1 MVLCKPYVQER
12 LAGAS
17 FGMVGYL
24 DRIGAGSVLANPEV
38 MDFDW
43 MPPEL
48 VGRETIQR
56 ELASK
61 FSALAHPEGAG
72 RAVITGPVGSGKTV
86 LADTF
91 CRDIQRHLSGKRNI
105 RSVKVNCRNAS
116 TSMRV
121 VQRILHLLDPGH
133 PDRGLSMGE
142 LLLSLRRLLRREASH
157 LIVVLDEVD
166 HMLRRSGD
174 DLLYQLLRIDEDQE
188 GKGTMSLILIS
199 QEQVLDVL
207 ETAVISRMGASNHL
221 KVSGYTADGLEAIA
235 AQRAQLG
242 LVLGT
247 YTPEIIRLIAEKAAH
262 TGDARK
268 VIELLNAA
276 VERCERRQDGHNAT
290 HLIIEDVHEPSNT
303 SFTAQGSN
311 LELID
316 DLNAHPM
323 LVLLAVCRRLTNQET
338 MTTGDV
344 EQLYAVV
351 CEEYEVK
358 MKSHTTVWKYLKEFE
373 TRQLLVTRVA
383 TIGGGRG
390 RTTHLSMPHFLP
402 KDIASRLEMLL
413 KKKIR

>member
-1 MVLCKPYVQER
+1 VIKDNRMFKNGWRSPSVVM
-12 LAGAS
+12 AS
-17 FGMVGYL
+17 YL
-24 DRIGAGSVLANPEV
+24 DRIGAGAVLVNPEV
-38 MDFDW
+38 MDYDW

-48 VGRETIQR
+48 VGRDPVQR
-56 ELASK
+56 ELAAK
-61 FSALAHPEGAG
+61 FSALSHPEGTG

-91 CRDIQRHLSGKRNI
+91 CRDIQRHLAGKRNI

-142 LLLSLRRLLRREASH
+142 LLLSLRRLLRRESSH

-166 HMLRRSGD
+166 HMLRKSGD

-207 ETAVISRMGASNHL
+207 ETAVISWMGASNHIRIQHYS
-221 KVSGYTADGLEAIA
+221 VDGLEAIA
-235 AQRAQLG
+235 LQRAELG
-242 LVLGT
+242 LVPGT
-247 YTPEIIRLIAEKAAH
+247 WSPKIIRLIAEKAGP

-268 VIELLNAA
+268 AIELLNGA
-276 VERCERRQDGHNAT
+276 VERCEVRQDGHNEP
-290 HLIIEDVHEPSNT
+290 HLIIDDIHEPSNT
-303 SFTAQGSN
+303 LLATAGSN
-311 LELID
+311 LEVVDTLSP
-316 DLNAHPM
+316 HSM
-323 LVLLAVCRRLTNQET
+323 LVLLAMCRRLTKQET

-351 CEEYEVK
+351 CEEYDVK
-358 MKSHTTVWKYLKEFE
+358 MKSHTTIWKYLKMFE
-373 TRQLLVTRVA
+373 DRELTVSRVA

-413 KKKIR
+413 KKRF

>member
-1 MVLCKPYVQER
+1 M
-12 LAGAS
+12 AS
-17 FGMVGYL
+17 YL
-24 DRIGAGSVLANPEV
+24 DRIGAGSVLADPEV

-43 MPPEL
+43 TPPEL
-48 VGRETIQR
+48 VGREMVQR

-61 FSALAHPEGAG
+61 FATLSHPEGAG

-91 CRDIQRHLSGKRNI
+91 CRDIQRHLSGKRNV

-207 ETAVISRMGASNHL
+207 ETAVISRMGATNHL
-221 KVSGYTADGLEAIA
+221 RIKPYTVDGLEAIA
-235 AQRAQLG
+235 LQRAQLG
-242 LVLGT
+242 LVTGT
-247 YTPEIIRLIAEKAAH
+247 WTPEIIRLIAEKAGPS
-262 TGDARK
+262 GDARK
-268 VIELLNAA
+268 AIELLNAA
-276 VERCERRQDGHNAT
+276 VERCEFRQDGHNES
-290 HLIIEDVHEPSNT
+290 HLIIEDIHEPTNAAIVT
-303 SFTAQGSN
+303 TGSN
-311 LELID
+311 LEVID
-316 DLNAHPM
+316 DLPPHAM
-323 LVLLAVCRRLTNQET
+323 LVLLAMCRRLTNQES

-351 CEEYEVK
+351 SEEYEVK

-373 TRQLLVTRVA
+373 TRQLTVSRVA

-402 KDIASRLEMLL
+402 KDLGSRLEMML
-413 KKKIR
+413 KKHFR

>member
-1 MVLCKPYVQER
+1 MLVLNRMFKNGWREP
-12 LAGAS
+12 S
-17 FGMVGYL
+17 FVMTSYL
-24 DRIGAGSVLANPEV
+24 DRIGAGSVLADPEV

-48 VGRETIQR
+48 VGRDEVQR

-61 FSALAHPEGAG
+61 FSTLAYPEGTG
-72 RAVITGPVGSGKTV
+72 RVVITGPVGSGKTV

-91 CRDIQRHLSGKRNI
+91 CRDIQRHLAGKRNI

-142 LLLSLRRLLRREASH
+142 LLLSLRRLLRRESSH

-221 KVSGYTADGLEAIA
+221 RISPYTVDGLEAIA
-235 AQRAQLG
+235 LQRAKLG

-247 YTPEIIRLIAEKAAH
+247 WSPEIIRLIAEKAAH

-276 VERCERRQDGHNAT
+276 VERCEFRQDGHNES
-290 HLIIEDVHEPSNT
+290 HIIIDDIHEPSST
-303 SFTAQGSN
+303 LLTTVGSN
-311 LELID
+311 LEVID
-316 DLNAHPM
+316 DLATHAM
-323 LVLLAVCRRLTNQET
+323 LVLLAMCRRLSNQET

-373 TRQLLVTRVA
+373 TRQLTVSRVA

-402 KDIASRLEMLL
+402 KDIGSRLEMLL
-413 KKKIR
+413 KKRIR

>member
-1 MVLCKPYVQER
+1 MFKNGWREPSVVM
-12 LAGAS
+12 AS
-17 FGMVGYL
+17 YL
-24 DRIGAGSVLANPEV
+24 DRIGAGSVLADPEV

-43 MPPEL
+43 TPPEL
-48 VGRETIQR
+48 VGREMVQR

-61 FSALAHPEGAG
+61 FATLSHPEGAG

-91 CRDIQRHLSGKRNI
+91 CRDIQRHLSGKRNV

-142 LLLSLRRLLRREASH
+142 LLLSLRRLLRRQASH

-207 ETAVISRMGASNHL
+207 ETAVISRMGATNHL
-221 KVSGYTADGLEAIA
+221 RIKPYTVDGLEAIA
-235 AQRAQLG
+235 LQRAQLG
-242 LVLGT
+242 LVTGT
-247 YTPEIIRLIAEKAAH
+247 WTPEIIRLIAEKAGPS
-262 TGDARK
+262 GDARK
-268 VIELLNAA
+268 AIELLNAA
-276 VERCERRQDGHNAT
+276 VERCEFRQDGHNES
-290 HLIIEDVHEPSNT
+290 HLIIEDIHEPTNAAIVT
-303 SFTAQGSN
+303 TGSN
-311 LELID
+311 LEVID
-316 DLNAHPM
+316 DLPPHAM
-323 LVLLAVCRRLTNQET
+323 LVLLAMCRRLTNQES

-351 CEEYEVK
+351 SEEYEVK

-373 TRQLLVTRVA
+373 TRQLTVSRVA

-402 KDIASRLEMLL
+402 KDLGSRLEMML
-413 KKKIR
+413 KKHFR

>member
-1 MVLCKPYVQER
+1 MFKNGWRKPSFVM
-12 LAGAS
+12 AS
-17 FGMVGYL
+17 YL
-24 DRIGAGSVLANPEV
+24 DRIGAGSVLADPEV

-43 MPPEL
+43 TPPEL
-48 VGRETIQR
+48 VGREMVQR

-61 FSALAHPEGAG
+61 FATLSHPEGAG

-91 CRDIQRHLSGKRNI
+91 CRDIQRHLSGKRNV

-207 ETAVISRMGASNHL
+207 ETAVISRMGATNHL
-221 KVSGYTADGLEAIA
+221 RIKPYTVDGLEAIA
-235 AQRAQLG
+235 LQRAQLG
-242 LVLGT
+242 LVTGT
-247 YTPEIIRLIAEKAAH
+247 WTPEIIRLIAEKAGPS
-262 TGDARK
+262 GDARK
-268 VIELLNAA
+268 AIELLNAA
-276 VERCERRQDGHNAT
+276 VERCEFRQDGHNES
-290 HLIIEDVHEPSNT
+290 HLIIEDIHEPTNAAIVT
-303 SFTAQGSN
+303 TGSN
-311 LELID
+311 LEVID
-316 DLNAHPM
+316 DLPPHAM
-323 LVLLAVCRRLTNQET
+323 LVLLAMCRRLTNQES

-351 CEEYEVK
+351 SEEYEVK

-373 TRQLLVTRVA
+373 TRQLTVSRVA

-402 KDIASRLEMLL
+402 KDLGSRLEMML
-413 KKKIR
+413 KKHFR

>member
-1 MVLCKPYVQER
+1 MFKNGWRKPSLVMT
-12 LAGAS
+12 S
-17 FGMVGYL
+17 YL
-24 DRIGAGSVLANPEV
+24 DRIGAGSVLADPEV

-48 VGRETIQR
+48 VGRDEVQR

-61 FSALAHPEGAG
+61 FSTLAYSEGTG
-72 RAVITGPVGSGKTV
+72 RVVITGPVGSGKTV

-91 CRDIQRHLSGKRNI
+91 CRDIQRHLAGKRNI
-105 RSVKVNCRNAS
+105 RTVKVNCRNAS

-142 LLLSLRRLLRREASH
+142 LLLSLRRLLRRESSH

-221 KVSGYTADGLEAIA
+221 RINPYSVDGLEAIA
-235 AQRAQLG
+235 LQRAELG
-242 LVLGT
+242 LVSGT
-247 YTPEIIRLIAEKAAH
+247 WSPEIIRLIAEKAAH

-268 VIELLNAA
+268 VIELLNSA
-276 VERCERRQDGHNAT
+276 VERCEFRQDGHNES
-290 HLIIEDVHEPSNT
+290 HIIIDDIHEPSST
-303 SFTAQGSN
+303 LLATVGSN
-311 LELID
+311 LEVID
-316 DLNAHPM
+316 DLATHAM
-323 LVLLAVCRRLTNQET
+323 LVLLAMCRRLSNQET

-351 CEEYEVK
+351 CEEYDVK

-373 TRQLLVTRVA
+373 NRQLTASRVA

-402 KDIASRLEMLL
+402 KDIGSRLEMLL
-413 KKKIR
+413 KKRIR

>member
-1 MVLCKPYVQER
+1 MFKNGWRKPSVVM
-12 LAGAS
+12 AS
-17 FGMVGYL
+17 YL
-24 DRIGAGSVLANPEV
+24 DRIGAGSVLADPEV

-43 MPPEL
+43 TPPEL
-48 VGRETIQR
+48 VGREMVQR

-61 FSALAHPEGAG
+61 FATLSHPEGAG

-91 CRDIQRHLSGKRNI
+91 CRDIQRHLSGKRNV

-207 ETAVISRMGASNHL
+207 ETAVISRMGATNHL
-221 KVSGYTADGLEAIA
+221 RIKPYTVDGLEAIA
-235 AQRAQLG
+235 LQRAQLG
-242 LVLGT
+242 LVTGT
-247 YTPEIIRLIAEKAAH
+247 WTPEIIRLIAEKAGPS
-262 TGDARK
+262 GDARK
-268 VIELLNAA
+268 AIELLNAA
-276 VERCERRQDGHNAT
+276 VERCEFRQDGHNES
-290 HLIIEDVHEPSNT
+290 HLIIEDIHEPTNAAIVT
-303 SFTAQGSN
+303 TGSN
-311 LELID
+311 LEVID
-316 DLNAHPM
+316 DLPPHAM
-323 LVLLAVCRRLTNQET
+323 LVLLAMCRRLTNQES

-344 EQLYAVV
+344 EQLYVV
-351 CEEYEVK
+351 VSEEYEVK

-373 TRQLLVTRVA
+373 TRQLTVSRVA

-402 KDIASRLEMLL
+402 KDLGSRLEMML
-413 KKKIR
+413 KKHFR

>member
-1 MVLCKPYVQER
+1 MFKNGWRKPSVVM
-12 LAGAS
+12 AS
-17 FGMVGYL
+17 YL
-24 DRIGAGSVLANPEV
+24 DRIGAGSVLADPEV

-43 MPPEL
+43 TPPEL
-48 VGRETIQR
+48 VGREMVQR

-61 FSALAHPEGAG
+61 FATLSHPEGAG

-91 CRDIQRHLSGKRNI
+91 CRDIQRHLSGKRNV

-207 ETAVISRMGASNHL
+207 ETAVISRMGATNHL
-221 KVSGYTADGLEAIA
+221 RIKPYTVDGLEAIA
-235 AQRAQLG
+235 LQRAQLG
-242 LVLGT
+242 LVTGT
-247 YTPEIIRLIAEKAAH
+247 WTPEIIRLIAEKAGPS
-262 TGDARK
+262 GDARK
-268 VIELLNAA
+268 AIELLNAA
-276 VERCERRQDGHNAT
+276 VERCEFRQDGHNES
-290 HLIIEDVHEPSNT
+290 HLIIEDIHEPTNAAIVT
-303 SFTAQGSN
+303 TGSN
-311 LELID
+311 LEVID
-316 DLNAHPM
+316 DLPPHAM
-323 LVLLAVCRRLTNQET
+323 LVLLAMCRRLTNQES

-351 CEEYEVK
+351 SEEYEVK

-373 TRQLLVTRVA
+373 TRQLTVSRVA

-402 KDIASRLEMLL
+402 KDLGSRLEMML
-413 KKKIR
+413 KKHFR

>member
-1 MVLCKPYVQER
+1 MLVLNRMFKNGWREP
-12 LAGAS
+12 S
-17 FGMVGYL
+17 FVMTSYL
-24 DRIGAGSVLANPEV
+24 DRIGAGSVLADPEV

-48 VGRETIQR
+48 VGRDEVQR

-61 FSALAHPEGAG
+61 FSTLAHPEGTG
-72 RAVITGPVGSGKTV
+72 RVVITGPVGSGKTV

-91 CRDIQRHLSGKRNI
+91 CRDIQRHLAGKRNI

-142 LLLSLRRLLRREASH
+142 LLLSLRRLLRRESSH

-221 KVSGYTADGLEAIA
+221 RISPYSVDGLEAIA
-235 AQRAQLG
+235 LQRAKLG

-247 YTPEIIRLIAEKAAH
+247 WSPEIIRLIAEKAAH

-276 VERCERRQDGHNAT
+276 VERCEFRQDGHNES
-290 HLIIEDVHEPSNT
+290 HIIIDDIHEPSST
-303 SFTAQGSN
+303 LLATVGSN
-311 LELID
+311 LEVID
-316 DLNAHPM
+316 DLTAHAM
-323 LVLLAVCRRLTNQET
+323 LVLLAMCRRLSNQET

-373 TRQLLVTRVA
+373 TRQITVSRVA

-402 KDIASRLEMLL
+402 KDIGSRLEMLL
-413 KKKIR
+413 KKRIR

>member
-1 MVLCKPYVQER
+1 
-12 LAGAS
+12 
-17 FGMVGYL
+17 
-24 DRIGAGSVLANPEV
+24 
-38 MDFDW
+38 
-43 MPPEL
+43 
-48 VGRETIQR
+48 
-56 ELASK
+56 
-61 FSALAHPEGAG
+61 
-72 RAVITGPVGSGKTV
+72 
-86 LADTF
+86 
-91 CRDIQRHLSGKRNI
+91 
-105 RSVKVNCRNAS
+105 
-116 TSMRV
+116 
-121 VQRILHLLDPGH
+121 
-133 PDRGLSMGE
+133 MGE
-142 LLLSLRRLLRREASH
+142 LLLSLRRLLRRESSH

-221 KVSGYTADGLEAIA
+221 RISPYSVDGLEAIA
-235 AQRAQLG
+235 LQRAKLG

-247 YTPEIIRLIAEKAAH
+247 WSPEIIRLIAEKAAH

-276 VERCERRQDGHNAT
+276 VERCEFRQDGHNES
-290 HLIIEDVHEPSNT
+290 HIIIDDIHEPSST
-303 SFTAQGSN
+303 LLATVGSN
-311 LELID
+311 LEVID
-316 DLNAHPM
+316 DLTAHAM
-323 LVLLAVCRRLTNQET
+323 LVLPAMCRRLSNQET

-373 TRQLLVTRVA
+373 TRQLTVSRVA

-402 KDIASRLEMLL
+402 KDIGSRLEMLL
-413 KKKIR
+413 KKRIR